1 MRAPLTVIYG
11 TMTRPLRLRP
21 LLARLPFGP
30 LAERDF
36 RLLFLGRTISLFGSA
51 FAPIALAF
59 AVVVLTGSPS
69 DLGLVLGAYMLAHL
83 VFLLAGGVW
92 ADRLPRNLVMV
103 TSDLL
108 SGAAQIAAA
117 ALLLT
122 GVAEVWHLIVL
133 GAIRGGASAFF
144 MPASTGLVP
153 QVVSVGRLQQANALL
168 SLSRNST
175 RIAGVALA
183 GILVATI
190 GPGWALMLDGMT
202 YAFGAL
208 FIGML
213 KTPKIKPAEDRE
225 FWRELAEGWSE
236 FRSRSWLCVT
246 IVQFALINAYAIG
259 AFLVL
264 GPFVAEQHL
273 GGAAAWG
280 FILAAEAAGMI
291 LAGIVALRFRPER
304 PLLVATLA
312 VLTMAPLL
320 ALLGLAAPLALII
333 PAALVAGIGLE
344 LYGVFWDTTLQQH
357 IPDEKLSRVSSYD
370 VLGSFA
376 LIPVG
381 VAVMGPISEAI
392 GVADTLLGAALVVVC
407 ATIAVISVSDVR
419 NLRRLDPDPATTAG
433 RAPLPPRAR
442 TRWLRP
448 EPAHAPAASRR

>member
-1 MRAPLTVIYG
+1 
-11 TMTRPLRLRP
+11 MTARSRLKP
-21 LLARLPFGP
+21 MLADLPFGP

-36 RLLFLGRTISLFGSA
+36 RLLFLGRTISLFGTA

-59 AVVVLTGSPS
+59 AVVTLTGSPS
-69 DLGLVLGAYMLAHL
+69 DLGLVLSAYMLAHL

-108 SGAAQIAAA
+108 SGATQIAAA
-117 ALLLT
+117 VLLLAGIAQT
-122 GVAEVWHLIVL
+122 WHLIVL
-133 GAIRGGASAFF
+133 AALRGGASAFF

-153 QVVSVGRLQQANALL
+153 KVVSAARLQQANALL

-183 GILVATI
+183 GLLVATV
-190 GPGWALMLDGMT
+190 GPGWALALDGAT
-202 YAFGAL
+202 YGIGAF

-213 KTPKIKPAEDRE
+213 RLPPAEPAVNRE
-225 FWRELAEGWSE
+225 FRRELAEGWRE

-264 GPFVAEQHL
+264 GPFVAERSL
-273 GGAAAWG
+273 GGASAWG

-291 LAGIVALRFRPER
+291 LAGIVALRYRPER

-320 ALLGLAAPLALII
+320 ALMGMAAPLLLIL
-333 PAALVAGIGLE
+333 PAAMLAGIGLE
-344 LYGVFWDTTLQQH
+344 LYGVFWDTTLQEH

-381 VAVMGPISEAI
+381 VAVMGPISGAI
-392 GVADTLLGAALVVVC
+392 GVADTLMGAALVVVV
-407 ATIAVISVSDVR
+407 ATLAVISVADVR
-419 NLRRLDPDPATTAG
+419 NLRRLDSGATAP
-433 RAPLPPRAR
+433 RAPLPPQAR

-448 EPAHAPAASRR
+448 EPAPAPVATRR

>member
-1 MRAPLTVIYG
+1 MIVR
-11 TMTRPLRLRP
+11 TRLKPMLRN
-21 LLARLPFGP
+21 LPFGP

-36 RLLFLGRTISLFGSA
+36 RLLFIGRTISLFGSS

-59 AVVVLTGSPS
+59 AVITLTGSPS
-69 DLGLVLGAYMLAHL
+69 DLGLVLSAYMLAHL

-92 ADRLPRNLVMV
+92 ADRLPRHLVMV
-103 TSDLL
+103 TSDVL
-108 SGAAQIAAA
+108 SAGAQIAAA
-117 ALLLT
+117 ILLL
-122 GVAEVWHLIVL
+122 GGIAETWHLIVL
-133 GAIRGGASAFF
+133 AAIKGGASAFF

-153 QVVSVGRLQQANALL
+153 QIVSAPRLQQANALL

-183 GILVATI
+183 GLLVATV
-190 GPGWALMLDGMT
+190 GAGWALALDGAT
-202 YAFGAL
+202 YALGAV
-208 FIGML
+208 FVGML
-213 KTPKIKPAEDRE
+213 KLPPVEAKKDRK
-225 FWRELAEGWSE
+225 FVRELAEGWHE

-264 GPFVAEQHL
+264 GPFVAEKEL

-280 FILAAEAAGMI
+280 FILAAEAVGMI
-291 LAGIVALRFRPER
+291 LAGIVALRYRPER

-320 ALLGLAAPLALII
+320 ALLGIAAPLMLIL
-333 PAALVAGIGLE
+333 PAALLAGVGLE

-381 VAVMGPISEAI
+381 VAVMGPISGAI
-392 GVADTLLGAALVVVC
+392 GVANTLIGAALVVVV
-407 ATIAVISVSDVR
+407 ATGAVICVRDVR
-419 NLRRLDPDPATTAG
+419 NLRRLDPPVLPKPEPV
-433 RAPLPPRAR
+433 PLEAR
-442 TRWLRP
+442 TQWLRP
-448 EPAHAPAASRR
+448 KAVPAPAATRR

>member
-1 MRAPLTVIYG
+1 MART
-11 TMTRPLRLRP
+11 RLRP
-21 LLARLPFGP
+21 LIARLSLGP

-36 RLLFLGRTISLFGSA
+36 RLLFLGRTISLFGTA

-59 AVVVLTGSPS
+59 AVIELTGSPS
-69 DLGLVLGAYMLAHL
+69 DLGLVLSAYMLAHL

-92 ADRLPRNLVMV
+92 ADRLPRHLVMV

-108 SGAAQIAAA
+108 SGGAQAIAAI
-117 ALLLT
+117 LLLT
-122 GVAEVWHLIVL
+122 GTAQTWHLVVL

-153 QVVSVGRLQQANALL
+153 PIVSAGRLQQANALL

-190 GPGWALMLDGMT
+190 GPGWALALDGAT

-208 FIGML
+208 FVGML
-213 KTPKIKPAEDRE
+213 RVPAVEPAENRE
-225 FWRELAEGWSE
+225 FLRELAEGWRE
-236 FRSRSWLCVT
+236 FRSRYWLCVT
-246 IVQFALINAYAIG
+246 IIQFALINAYAIG

-264 GPFVAEQHL
+264 GPFVAENHL

-291 LAGIVALRFRPER
+291 AAGVIALRFRPER

-320 ALLGLAAPLALII
+320 ALLGMAAPLTVIL
-333 PAALVAGIGLE
+333 PAAFVAGVGLE

-381 VAVMGPISEAI
+381 VAVMGPISNAI
-392 GVADTLLGAALVVVC
+392 GPAETLLGAALVVVA
-407 ATIAVISVSDVR
+407 ATLAVISVPDVR
-419 NLRRLDPDPATTAG
+419 NLRRLDPLPTAG
-433 RAPLPPRAR
+433 RAPLPPQAR

-448 EPAHAPAASRR
+448 GSAPAPAATRR

>member
-1 MRAPLTVIYG
+1 MTVR
-11 TMTRPLRLRP
+11 TRLRP
-21 LLARLPFGP
+21 LFAELPFGP

-36 RLLFLGRTISLFGSA
+36 RLLFLGRTISLFGTA

-59 AVVVLTGSPS
+59 AVVALTGSPS
-69 DLGLVLGAYMLAHL
+69 DLGLVLSAYMLAHL

-92 ADRLPRNLVMV
+92 ADRLPRHLVMV

-108 SGAAQIAAA
+108 SGAAQIVAAIV
-117 ALLLT
+117 LLT
-122 GVAEVWHLIVL
+122 GVAQTWHLIVL
-133 GAIRGGASAFF
+133 GALRGGASAFF

-153 QVVSVGRLQQANALL
+153 QIVSTGRLQQANALL

-183 GILVATI
+183 GILVATV
-190 GPGWALMLDGMT
+190 GPGWALALDGAT
-202 YAFGAL
+202 YGLGAL
-208 FIGML
+208 FVGML
-213 KTPKIKPAEDRE
+213 RVPPCEPAENRE
-225 FWRELAEGWSE
+225 FLRELAEGWRE
-236 FRSRSWLCVT
+236 FRSRYWLCVT
-246 IVQFALINAYAIG
+246 IFQFALINAYAIG

-264 GPFVAEQHL
+264 GPFVAQSHL

-291 LAGIVALRFRPER
+291 AAGIVALRYRPER

-320 ALLGLAAPLALII
+320 ALLGIAAPLLVIL
-333 PAALVAGIGLE
+333 PAAFVAGVGLE

-381 VAVMGPISEAI
+381 VAVMGPISGAI
-392 GVADTLLGAALVVVC
+392 GVAETLLGAAVVVVV
-407 ATIAVISVSDVR
+407 ATLAVISVPDVR
-419 NLRRLDPDPATTAG
+419 NLRRLDPSPTAG
-433 RAPLPPRAR
+433 RAPLPPQAR

-448 EPAHAPAASRR
+448 APAPAPAATRR

>member
-1 MRAPLTVIYG
+1 
-11 TMTRPLRLRP
+11 MTARTRLRP
-21 LLARLPFGP
+21 LLAGLPFGP
-30 LAERDF
+30 LAERQF
-36 RLLFLGRTISLFGSA
+36 RLLFLGRTISLFGTA

-59 AVVVLTGSPS
+59 AVVTLTGSPS
-69 DLGLVLGAYMLAHL
+69 DLGLVLAAYMIAHL

-92 ADRLPRNLVMV
+92 ADRLPRHLVMV

-108 SGAAQIAAA
+108 SGASQLGAA

-122 GVAEVWHLIVL
+122 GVAETWHIVVL
-133 GAIRGGASAFF
+133 AAIRGGASAFF
-144 MPASTGLVP
+144 VPASTGLVP
-153 QVVSVGRLQQANALL
+153 QIVSAARLQQANALL

-183 GILVATI
+183 GILVATL
-190 GPGWALMLDGMT
+190 GPGWALAFDGAT
-202 YAFGAL
+202 YGLGAL
-208 FIGML
+208 FIAML
-213 KTPKIKPAEDRE
+213 KAPPAEPAEKRE
-225 FWRELAEGWSE
+225 FLRELAEGWRE

-264 GPFVAEQHL
+264 GPFVAEHHL
-273 GGAAAWG
+273 GGAASWG

-291 LAGIVALRFRPER
+291 LAGVVALRYRPER

-320 ALLGLAAPLALII
+320 ALLGMAAPLALII
-333 PAALVAGIGLE
+333 PAALLAGVGLE

-381 VAVMGPISEAI
+381 VAVMGPISGAI
-392 GVADTLLGAALVVVC
+392 GVADTLFGAAIVVVL
-407 ATIAVISVSDVR
+407 ATAAVISVSDVR
-419 NLRRLDPDPATTAG
+419 NLRRLDPRPTAW
-433 RAPLPPRAR
+433 RAPLPPRER

-448 EPAHAPAASRR
+448 EPAHAPAATRR

>member
-1 MRAPLTVIYG
+1 MTARTRVKPLFAG
-11 TMTRPLRLRP
+11 
-21 LLARLPFGP
+21 LPFGA

-36 RLLFLGRTISLFGSA
+36 RLLFIGRTISLFGSA

-59 AVVVLTGSPS
+59 AVVRLTGSPS
-69 DLGLVLGAYMLAHL
+69 DLGLVLSAYMLAHL

-92 ADRLPRNLVMV
+92 ADRLPRHLVMV

-108 SGAAQIAAA
+108 SGASQIAAA
-117 ALLLT
+117 VVLLT
-122 GVAEVWHLIVL
+122 GVAQTWHLVVL
-133 GAIRGGASAFF
+133 AALRGGASAFF
-144 MPASTGLVP
+144 MPASAGLVP
-153 QVVSVGRLQQANALL
+153 QVVSAGRLQQANALL

-183 GILVATI
+183 GVLVATV
-190 GPGWALMLDGMT
+190 GPGWALGLDGAT
-202 YAFGAL
+202 YGVGAL
-208 FIGML
+208 FVGML
-213 KTPKIKPAEDRE
+213 KLPPVEAADKRE
-225 FWRELAEGWSE
+225 FIRELAEGWRE

-264 GPFVAEQHL
+264 GPFVAQRSL

-280 FILAAEAAGMI
+280 LILAFEALGMI
-291 LAGIVALRFRPER
+291 LAGLVALRYRPER

-320 ALLGLAAPLALII
+320 ALLGLAAPLLLIL
-333 PAALVAGIGLE
+333 PAALIAGVGLE

-381 VAVMGPISEAI
+381 VAVMGPISGAI
-392 GVADTLLGAALVVVC
+392 GVADTLIGAAVVVVV
-407 ATIAVISVSDVR
+407 ATLAVVCVADVR
-419 NLRRLDPDPATTAG
+419 NLRRLEPQVAPPR
-433 RAPLPPRAR
+433 RAPVPQPAR

-448 EPAHAPAASRR
+448 ETAPAPAATRR

>member
-1 MRAPLTVIYG
+1 
-11 TMTRPLRLRP
+11 MTAILRLRP
-21 LLARLPFGP
+21 LLSSLPFGP

-69 DLGLVLGAYMLAHL
+69 DLGLVLSAYMLAHL

-108 SGAAQIAAA
+108 SGGAQLAAA

-122 GVAEVWHLIVL
+122 GVAQSWHLIVL
-133 GAIRGGASAFF
+133 AALRGGASAFF

-153 QVVSVGRLQQANALL
+153 QVVSPGRLQQANALL

-190 GPGWALMLDGMT
+190 GPGWALALDGAT
-202 YAFGAL
+202 YLLGAL
-208 FIGML
+208 FIAML
-213 KTPKIKPAEDRE
+213 RVPRVKPTEERQ
-225 FWRELAEGWSE
+225 FLRELSEGWRE
-236 FRSRSWLCVT
+236 FRSRAWLCVT

-264 GPFVAEQHL
+264 GPFVAEHHL

-291 LAGIVALRFRPER
+291 VAGVVALRYRPER

-320 ALLGLAAPLALII
+320 ALLGLAAPLTLIL
-333 PAALVAGIGLE
+333 PTAFVAGVGLE

-381 VAVMGPISEAI
+381 VAVMGPISNSI
-392 GVADTLLGAALVVVC
+392 GVADTLMGAALIVVL

-419 NLRRLDPDPATTAG
+419 NLRRPEAPVRGG
-433 RAPLPPRAR
+433 RAPLPPPAR

-448 EPAHAPAASRR
+448 EPAPAPAATRR

>member
-1 MRAPLTVIYG
+1 MMPR
-11 TMTRPLRLRP
+11 RRLRP
-21 LLARLPFGP
+21 LIARLSLGP

-36 RLLFLGRTISLFGSA
+36 RLLFLGRTISLFGTA

-59 AVVVLTGSPS
+59 AVIELAGSPS

-108 SGAAQIAAA
+108 SGGAQLIAAG
-117 ALLLT
+117 LLLT
-122 GVAEVWHLIVL
+122 GSAQTWHLVVL

-153 QVVSVGRLQQANALL
+153 QVVSAGRLQQANALL

-175 RIAGVALA
+175 RIAGVAIA

-190 GPGWALMLDGMT
+190 GPGWALALDGVT

-208 FIGML
+208 FVAML
-213 KTPKIKPAEDRE
+213 KAAPPEPVANRE
-225 FWRELAEGWSE
+225 FMRELAEGWRE
-236 FRSRSWLCVT
+236 FRSRHWLCVT
-246 IVQFALINAYAIG
+246 IIQFALINAYAIG

-264 GPFVAEQHL
+264 GPFVAEKHL

-291 LAGIVALRFRPER
+291 AAGLVALRYRPER

-320 ALLGLAAPLALII
+320 ALLGLAAPLAVIL
-333 PAALVAGIGLE
+333 PAAFVAGVGLE

-381 VAVMGPISEAI
+381 VALMGPISDAI
-392 GVADTLLGAALVVVC
+392 GVAETLLGAAFVVVV
-407 ATIAVISVSDVR
+407 ATIAVISVPDVR
-419 NLRRLDPDPATTAG
+419 NLRRLDPAPTGG
-433 RAPLPPRAR
+433 RAPLAPQAR

-448 EPAHAPAASRR
+448 GTAPAPAATRR

>member
-1 MRAPLTVIYG
+1 MKPR
-11 TMTRPLRLRP
+11 RRLRP
-21 LLARLPFGP
+21 LIARLSLGP

-36 RLLFLGRTISLFGSA
+36 RLLFLGRTISLFGTA

-59 AVVVLTGSPS
+59 AVIELTGSPS

-108 SGAAQIAAA
+108 SGGAQLIAAG
-117 ALLLT
+117 LLLT
-122 GVAEVWHLIVL
+122 GSAQTWHLVVL

-153 QVVSVGRLQQANALL
+153 QVVSAGRLQQANALL

-175 RIAGVALA
+175 RIAGVAIA

-190 GPGWALMLDGMT
+190 GPGWALALDGVT

-208 FIGML
+208 FVAML
-213 KTPKIKPAEDRE
+213 KAAPPEPVKNRE
-225 FWRELAEGWSE
+225 FMRELAEGWRE
-236 FRSRSWLCVT
+236 FRSRHWLCVT
-246 IVQFALINAYAIG
+246 IIQFALINAYAIG

-264 GPFVAEQHL
+264 GPFVAEKHL

-291 LAGIVALRFRPER
+291 AAGLVALRYRPER

-320 ALLGLAAPLALII
+320 ALLGLAAPLVVIL
-333 PAALVAGIGLE
+333 PAAFVAGVGLE

-381 VAVMGPISEAI
+381 VAVMGPISNAI
-392 GVADTLLGAALVVVC
+392 GVAETLLGAAFVVVV
-407 ATIAVISVSDVR
+407 ATIAVISVPDVR
-419 NLRRLDPDPATTAG
+419 NLRRLEPAPTGG
-433 RAPLPPRAR
+433 RAPLPPQAR

-448 EPAHAPAASRR
+448 GTAPAPAATRR

>member
-1 MRAPLTVIYG
+1 
-11 TMTRPLRLRP
+11 MTAILRLRP
-21 LLARLPFGP
+21 LLSSLPFGP

-69 DLGLVLGAYMLAHL
+69 DLGLVLSAYMLAHL

-108 SGAAQIAAA
+108 SGGAQLAAA

-122 GVAEVWHLIVL
+122 GVAQSWHLIVL
-133 GAIRGGASAFF
+133 AALRGGASAFF

-153 QVVSVGRLQQANALL
+153 QVVSPGRLQQANALL

-190 GPGWALMLDGMT
+190 GPGLALALDGAT
-202 YAFGAL
+202 YLLGAL
-208 FIGML
+208 FIAML
-213 KTPKIKPAEDRE
+213 RVPRVKPTEERQ
-225 FWRELAEGWSE
+225 FLRELSEGWRE
-236 FRSRSWLCVT
+236 FRSRAWLCVT

-264 GPFVAEQHL
+264 GPFVAEHHL

-291 LAGIVALRFRPER
+291 VAGVVALRYRPER

-320 ALLGLAAPLALII
+320 ALLGLAAPLTLIL
-333 PAALVAGIGLE
+333 PTAFVAGVGLE

-381 VAVMGPISEAI
+381 VAVMGPISNSI
-392 GVADTLLGAALVVVC
+392 GVADTLMGAALIVVL

-419 NLRRLDPDPATTAG
+419 NLRRPEAPVRGG
-433 RAPLPPRAR
+433 RAPLPPPAR

-448 EPAHAPAASRR
+448 EPAPAPAATRR

>member
-1 MRAPLTVIYG
+1 
-11 TMTRPLRLRP
+11 MTARTRLRP

-30 LAERDF
+30 LAEREF
-36 RLLFLGRTISLFGSA
+36 RLLFVGRTISLFGSA

-59 AVVVLTGSPS
+59 AVITLTGSPS
-69 DLGLVLGAYMLAHL
+69 DLGLVLSAYMLAHL

-92 ADRLPRNLVMV
+92 ADRLPRHLVMV

-108 SGAAQIAAA
+108 SGASQIAAA
-117 ALLLT
+117 ILLLG
-122 GVAEVWHLIVL
+122 GVAQTWHLIVL

-153 QVVSVGRLQQANALL
+153 QVVSPPRLQQANALL

-183 GILVATI
+183 GVLVATV
-190 GPGWALMLDGMT
+190 GAGWALALDGVT
-202 YAFGAL
+202 YAFGAI
-208 FIGML
+208 FVGML
-213 KTPKIKPAEDRE
+213 RLPPVVPDENRE
-225 FWRELAEGWSE
+225 FLRELAEGWRE

-264 GPFVAEQHL
+264 GPFVAENEL

-280 FILAAEAAGMI
+280 FILAAEAVGMI
-291 LAGIVALRFRPER
+291 LAGIVALRYRPER

-320 ALLGLAAPLALII
+320 ALLGLAAPLFLIM
-333 PAALVAGIGLE
+333 PAALVAGVGLE
-344 LYGVFWDTTLQQH
+344 LYGVFWDTTLQEH

-381 VAVMGPISEAI
+381 VAVMGPISGAI
-392 GVADTLLGAALVVVC
+392 GVANTLIGAALVVVA
-407 ATIAVISVSDVR
+407 ATIAVVCVRDVR
-419 NLRRLDPDPATTAG
+419 NLRRLDAG
-433 RAPLPPRAR
+433 VVVPIRREPVPLQAR

-448 EPAHAPAASRR
+448 EPARAQAASRR

>member
-1 MRAPLTVIYG
+1 MIART
-11 TMTRPLRLRP
+11 RLRP
-21 LLARLPFGP
+21 LVARLSLGP

-36 RLLFLGRTISLFGSA
+36 RLLFFGRTISLFGTA

-59 AVVVLTGSPS
+59 AVIELTGSPS
-69 DLGLVLGAYMLAHL
+69 DLGLVLSAYMLAHL

-108 SGAAQIAAA
+108 SGAAQAIAAV
-117 ALLLT
+117 LLLT
-122 GVAEVWHLIVL
+122 GAAQTWHLVVL

-153 QVVSVGRLQQANALL
+153 QVVSAGRLQQANALL

-175 RIAGVALA
+175 RIAGVAIA

-190 GPGWALMLDGMT
+190 GPGWALALDGAT
-202 YAFGAL
+202 YALGAL
-208 FIGML
+208 FVGML
-213 KTPKIKPAEDRE
+213 NAPQPEPAANRK
-225 FWRELAEGWSE
+225 FLRELGEGWRE
-236 FRSRSWLCVT
+236 FRSRYWLCVT

-264 GPFVAEQHL
+264 GPFVAEKHL

-280 FILAAEAAGMI
+280 LILAAEAAGMI
-291 LAGIVALRFRPER
+291 AAGIVALRYRPER

-320 ALLGLAAPLALII
+320 ALLGLAAPLVVIL
-333 PAALVAGIGLE
+333 PAAFVAGVGLE
-344 LYGVFWDTTLQQH
+344 LYGVFWDTTLQEH
-357 IPDEKLSRVSSYD
+357 IPEEKLSRVSSYD

-381 VAVMGPISEAI
+381 VGVMGPISNAI
-392 GVADTLLGAALVVVC
+392 GVAETLLGAAVVVVV
-407 ATIAVISVSDVR
+407 ATIAVISVADVR
-419 NLRRLDPDPATTAG
+419 NLRRLGSRPTAE
-433 RAPLPPRAR
+433 RAPLPPQAR
-442 TRWLRP
+442 TRWLAP
-448 EPAHAPAASRR
+448 GTSPSPAATRR

>member
-1 MRAPLTVIYG
+1 MPR
-11 TMTRPLRLRP
+11 RRLRP
-21 LLARLPFGP
+21 LIARLSLGP

-36 RLLFLGRTISLFGSA
+36 RLLFLGRTISLFGTA

-59 AVVVLTGSPS
+59 AVIELTGSPS

-108 SGAAQIAAA
+108 SGGAQLIAAG
-117 ALLLT
+117 LLLT
-122 GVAEVWHLIVL
+122 GSAQTRHLVVL

-153 QVVSVGRLQQANALL
+153 QVVSAGRLQQANALL

-175 RIAGVALA
+175 RIAGVAIA

-190 GPGWALMLDGMT
+190 GPGWALALDGVT

-208 FIGML
+208 FVAML
-213 KTPKIKPAEDRE
+213 KAAPPEPVANRE
-225 FWRELAEGWSE
+225 FMRELAEGWRE
-236 FRSRSWLCVT
+236 FRSRHWLCVT
-246 IVQFALINAYAIG
+246 IIQFALINAYAIG

-264 GPFVAEQHL
+264 GPFVAEKHL

-291 LAGIVALRFRPER
+291 AAGLVALRYRPER

-320 ALLGLAAPLALII
+320 ALLGLAAPLAVIL
-333 PAALVAGIGLE
+333 PAAFVAGVGLE

-381 VAVMGPISEAI
+381 VALMGPISDAI
-392 GVADTLLGAALVVVC
+392 GVAETLLGAAFVVVV
-407 ATIAVISVSDVR
+407 ATIAVISVPDVR
-419 NLRRLDPDPATTAG
+419 NLRRLDPAPTGG
-433 RAPLPPRAR
+433 RAPLAPQAR

-448 EPAHAPAASRR
+448 GTAPAPAATRR

>member
-1 MRAPLTVIYG
+1 
-11 TMTRPLRLRP
+11 
-21 LLARLPFGP
+21 
-30 LAERDF
+30 
-36 RLLFLGRTISLFGSA
+36 
-51 FAPIALAF
+51 
-59 AVVVLTGSPS
+59 
-69 DLGLVLGAYMLAHL
+69 MLAHL

-92 ADRLPRNLVMV
+92 ADRLPRHLVMV

-117 ALLLT
+117 ILLLSGAAQT
-122 GVAEVWHLIVL
+122 WHLIIL

-153 QVVSVGRLQQANALL
+153 KIVSVARLQQANALL

-183 GILVATI
+183 GVLVATV
-190 GPGWALMLDGMT
+190 GAGWALALDGAT
-202 YAFGAL
+202 YGVGAL
-208 FIGML
+208 FVGML
-213 KTPKIKPAEDRE
+213 KLPPVEPDENRE
-225 FWRELAEGWSE
+225 FLRELAEGWRE

-264 GPFVAEQHL
+264 GPFVAQTKL

-280 FILAAEAAGMI
+280 FILAAEAVGMI
-291 LAGIVALRFRPER
+291 LAGIIALRYRPER

-320 ALLGLAAPLALII
+320 ALLGIAAPLLLIL
-333 PAALVAGIGLE
+333 PAALIAGFGLE

-381 VAVMGPISEAI
+381 VAVMGPISGAI
-392 GVADTLLGAALVVVC
+392 GVADTLIGAAIVVVV
-407 ATIAVISVSDVR
+407 ATLAVISVADVR
-419 NLRRLDPDPATTAG
+419 NLRRLEPPSLVALPTPE
-433 RAPLPPRAR
+433 PLPPEAR
-442 TRWLRP
+442 TRWLAP
-448 EPAHAPAASRR
+448 EPAPAQAATRR

>member
-1 MRAPLTVIYG
+1 MAPG
-11 TMTRPLRLRP
+11 TRLSRF
-21 LLARLPFGP
+21 LHDLPFGP
-30 LAERDF
+30 LAEREF
-36 RLLFLGRTISLFGSA
+36 RLLFVGRTISLFGSA

-59 AVVVLTGSPS
+59 AVVALTGSPA
-69 DLGLVLGAYMLAHL
+69 DLGLVLSAYMLAHL

-92 ADRLPRNLVMV
+92 ADRLPRHLVMV

-108 SGAAQIAAA
+108 SGASQLAAA
-117 ALLLT
+117 VLLLT
-122 GVAEVWHLIVL
+122 GVAQTWHLVIL
-133 GAIRGGASAFF
+133 AALRGGASAFF
-144 MPASTGLVP
+144 MPASAGLVP
-153 QVVSVGRLQQANALL
+153 QIVSSGRLQQANALL

-183 GILVATI
+183 GLLVATV
-190 GPGWALMLDGMT
+190 GPGWALGLDGAT
-202 YAFGAL
+202 YGIGAM
-208 FIGML
+208 FVGML
-213 KTPKIKPAEDRE
+213 RVPPVDASEKRE
-225 FWRELAEGWSE
+225 FIRELAEGWRE

-264 GPFVAEQHL
+264 GPFVAQRSL

-280 FILAAEAAGMI
+280 FILAAEAVGMI
-291 LAGIVALRFRPER
+291 LAGIVALRYRPER

-320 ALLGLAAPLALII
+320 ALLGIAAPLILIL

-381 VAVMGPISEAI
+381 VAVMGPISGAI
-392 GVADTLLGAALVVVC
+392 GVADTLIGAALVVVF
-407 ATIAVISVSDVR
+407 ATLAVVCVGDVR
-419 NLRRLDPDPATTAG
+419 NLRRLDDR
-433 RAPLPPRAR
+433 RASPTREPLPQQAR

-448 EPAHAPAASRR
+448 ETAPAPAATRR

>member
-1 MRAPLTVIYG
+1 
-11 TMTRPLRLRP
+11 
-21 LLARLPFGP
+21 
-30 LAERDF
+30 
-36 RLLFLGRTISLFGSA
+36 
-51 FAPIALAF
+51 
-59 AVVVLTGSPS
+59 
-69 DLGLVLGAYMLAHL
+69 
-83 VFLLAGGVW
+83 
-92 ADRLPRNLVMV
+92 MV

-108 SGAAQIAAA
+108 SGAAQLAAA

-122 GVAEVWHLIVL
+122 GAAQAWHLIVL
-133 GAIRGGASAFF
+133 GAVRGGASAFF

-153 QVVSVGRLQQANALL
+153 RVVSPGRLQQANALL

-175 RIAGVALA
+175 RIAGVILA

-190 GPGWALMLDGMT
+190 GPGWALALDGAT
-202 YAFGAL
+202 YVLGAL
-208 FIGML
+208 FVAML
-213 KTPKIKPAEDRE
+213 RVPRVTTTEERQ
-225 FWRELAEGWSE
+225 FLRELSEGWRE

-264 GPFVAEQHL
+264 GPFVAEKHL

-291 LAGIVALRFRPER
+291 VAGVVALRYRPQR

-320 ALLGLAAPLALII
+320 ALLGLAAPLTLIL
-333 PAALVAGIGLE
+333 PTAFVAGVGLE

-381 VAVMGPISEAI
+381 VAVMGPISNAI
-392 GVADTLLGAALVVVC
+392 GVADTLIGAALIVVL
-407 ATIAVISVSDVR
+407 ATVAVISVADVR
-419 NLRRLDPDPATTAG
+419 NLRRLDVPLSGSRAP
-433 RAPLPPRAR
+433 APLPPPAR

-448 EPAHAPAASRR
+448 EPAPAPAATRR

>member
-1 MRAPLTVIYG
+1 MTAPF
-11 TMTRPLRLRP
+11 RLRP
-21 LLARLPFGP
+21 LLARVPFGP

-36 RLLFLGRTISLFGSA
+36 RLLFIGRTISLFGSA

-59 AVVVLTGSPS
+59 AVVVLTGSPA
-69 DLGLVLGAYMLAHL
+69 DLGYVLSAYMLAHL

-92 ADRLPRNLVMV
+92 ADRLPRHLVMV

-108 SGAAQIAAA
+108 SGASQIAAA
-117 ALLLT
+117 AVLLT
-122 GVAEVWHLIVL
+122 GVAQTWHLVVL
-133 GAIRGGASAFF
+133 GALRGGASAFF

-153 QVVSVGRLQQANALL
+153 QVVSPARLQQANALL

-183 GILVATI
+183 GLLVATL
-190 GPGWALMLDGMT
+190 GPGWALALDGIT

-208 FIGML
+208 FVGML
-213 KTPKIKPAEDRE
+213 RVPPVEAAEKRQ
-225 FWRELAEGWSE
+225 FLRELAEGWRE

-246 IVQFALINAYAIG
+246 IIQFALINAYAIG

-264 GPFVAEQHL
+264 GPFVAQRSL
-273 GGAAAWG
+273 GGATAWG
-280 FILAAEAAGMI
+280 LILAAEAVGMI
-291 LAGIVALRFRPER
+291 LAGVVALRYQPER

-320 ALLGLAAPLALII
+320 TLLGLAAPLLVIL
-333 PAALVAGIGLE
+333 PAAFVAGVGLE

-381 VAVMGPISEAI
+381 VAVMGPISSAI
-392 GVADTLLGAALVVVC
+392 GVADTLIGAALVVVA
-407 ATIAVISVSDVR
+407 ATIAVVCVADVR
-419 NLRRLDPDPATTAG
+419 NLRRLDSPAT
-433 RAPLPPRAR
+433 RQPSLRPAR
-442 TRWLRP
+442 TRWHRP
-448 EPAHAPAASRR
+448 ETAPAPAATRR

>member
-1 MRAPLTVIYG
+1 
-11 TMTRPLRLRP
+11 MTATLRLRQ
-21 LLARLPFGP
+21 LVGRLPFGP

-59 AVVVLTGSPS
+59 AVIVLTGSPS
-69 DLGLVLGAYMLAHL
+69 DLGLVLSAYMLAHL

-108 SGAAQIAAA
+108 SGASQLAAA

-122 GVAEVWHLIVL
+122 GTAQAWHLIVL
-133 GAIRGGASAFF
+133 GAVRGGASAFF

-153 QVVSVGRLQQANALL
+153 RVVSPGRLQQANALL

-190 GPGWALMLDGMT
+190 GPGWALALDGAT
-202 YAFGAL
+202 YLLGAL
-208 FIGML
+208 FIAML
-213 KTPKIKPAEDRE
+213 RVPRVEQAKERQ
-225 FWRELAEGWSE
+225 FLRELAEGWRE

-273 GGAAAWG
+273 GGAAGWG

-291 LAGIVALRFRPER
+291 VAGVVALHYRPQR
-304 PLLVATLA
+304 PLFVATLA

-320 ALLGLAAPLALII
+320 ALLGLAAPLTLIL
-333 PAALVAGIGLE
+333 PTAFVAGVGLE
-344 LYGVFWDTTLQQH
+344 LYGVFWDTTLQEH

-381 VAVMGPISEAI
+381 VAVMGPISDAI
-392 GVADTLLGAALVVVC
+392 GVADTLMGAALIVVL

-419 NLRRLDPDPATTAG
+419 NLRRLDVPLSGSGASP
-433 RAPLPPRAR
+433 PLPPPVR
-442 TRWLRP
+442 TRLLRP
-448 EPAHAPAASRR
+448 KPAPAPAATRR

>member
-1 MRAPLTVIYG
+1 M
-11 TMTRPLRLRP
+11 
-21 LLARLPFGP
+21 LADLPFGP

-36 RLLFLGRTISLFGSA
+36 RLLFLGRTISLFGTA

-59 AVVVLTGSPS
+59 AVVTLTGSPS
-69 DLGLVLGAYMLAHL
+69 DLGLVLSAYMLAHL

-108 SGAAQIAAA
+108 SGATQIAAA
-117 ALLLT
+117 VLLLAGIAQT
-122 GVAEVWHLIVL
+122 WHLIVL
-133 GAIRGGASAFF
+133 AALRGGASAFF

-153 QVVSVGRLQQANALL
+153 KVVSAARLQQANALL

-183 GILVATI
+183 GLLVATV
-190 GPGWALMLDGMT
+190 GPGWALALDGAT
-202 YAFGAL
+202 YGIGAF

-213 KTPKIKPAEDRE
+213 RLPPAEPAVNRE
-225 FWRELAEGWSE
+225 FRRELAEGWRE

-264 GPFVAEQHL
+264 GPFVAERSL
-273 GGAAAWG
+273 GGASAWG

-291 LAGIVALRFRPER
+291 LAGIVALRYRPER

-320 ALLGLAAPLALII
+320 ALMGMAAPLLLIL
-333 PAALVAGIGLE
+333 PAAMLAGIGLE
-344 LYGVFWDTTLQQH
+344 LYGVFWDTTLQEH

-381 VAVMGPISEAI
+381 VAVMGPISGAI
-392 GVADTLLGAALVVVC
+392 GVADTLMGAALVVVV
-407 ATIAVISVSDVR
+407 ATLAVISVADVR
-419 NLRRLDPDPATTAG
+419 NLRRLDSGATAP
-433 RAPLPPRAR
+433 RAPLPPQAR

-448 EPAHAPAASRR
+448 EPAPAPVATRR

>member
-1 MRAPLTVIYG
+1 MKPR
-11 TMTRPLRLRP
+11 RRLRP
-21 LLARLPFGP
+21 LIARLSLGP

-36 RLLFLGRTISLFGSA
+36 RLLFLGRTISLFGTA

-59 AVVVLTGSPS
+59 AVIELTGSPS

-103 TSDLL
+103 TSDLM
-108 SGAAQIAAA
+108 SGGAQLIAAG
-117 ALLLT
+117 LLLT
-122 GVAEVWHLIVL
+122 GSAQTWHLVVL

-153 QVVSVGRLQQANALL
+153 QVVSAGRLQQANALL

-175 RIAGVALA
+175 RIAGVAIA

-190 GPGWALMLDGMT
+190 GPGWALALDGVT

-208 FIGML
+208 FVAML
-213 KTPKIKPAEDRE
+213 KAAPPEPAENRE
-225 FWRELAEGWSE
+225 FMRELAEGWRE
-236 FRSRSWLCVT
+236 FRSRHWLCVT
-246 IVQFALINAYAIG
+246 IIQFALINAYAIG

-264 GPFVAEQHL
+264 GPFVAEKHL

-291 LAGIVALRFRPER
+291 AAGLVALRYRPER

-320 ALLGLAAPLALII
+320 ALLGLAAPLVVIL
-333 PAALVAGIGLE
+333 PAAFVAGVGLE

-381 VAVMGPISEAI
+381 VALMGPISDAI
-392 GVADTLLGAALVVVC
+392 GVAETLLGAAFVVVV
-407 ATIAVISVSDVR
+407 ATIAVISVPDVR
-419 NLRRLDPDPATTAG
+419 NLRRLDPAPIG
-433 RAPLPPRAR
+433 ERAPLPPQAR

-448 EPAHAPAASRR
+448 GTAPAPAATRR

>member
-1 MRAPLTVIYG
+1 MIVRT
-11 TMTRPLRLRP
+11 RLRP
-21 LLARLPFGP
+21 LVARLSLGP

-36 RLLFLGRTISLFGSA
+36 RLLFFGRTISLFGTA

-59 AVVVLTGSPS
+59 AVIELTGSPS
-69 DLGLVLGAYMLAHL
+69 DLGLVLSAYMLAHL

-108 SGAAQIAAA
+108 SGAAQAIAAV
-117 ALLLT
+117 LLLT
-122 GVAEVWHLIVL
+122 GAAQTWHLVVL

-153 QVVSVGRLQQANALL
+153 QVVSAGRLQQANALL

-175 RIAGVALA
+175 RIAGVAIA
-183 GILVATI
+183 GLLVATI
-190 GPGWALMLDGMT
+190 GPGWALALDGAT
-202 YAFGAL
+202 YALGAL
-208 FIGML
+208 FVGML
-213 KTPKIKPAEDRE
+213 NTPAPEPAANRE
-225 FWRELAEGWSE
+225 FLRELGEGWRE
-236 FRSRSWLCVT
+236 FRSRYWLCVT

-264 GPFVAEQHL
+264 GPFVAEEHL

-280 FILAAEAAGMI
+280 LILAAEAAGMI
-291 LAGIVALRFRPER
+291 AAGIVALRYRPER

-320 ALLGLAAPLALII
+320 ALLGLAAPLVVIL
-333 PAALVAGIGLE
+333 PAAFVAGVGLE
-344 LYGVFWDTTLQQH
+344 LYGVFWDTTLQEH
-357 IPDEKLSRVSSYD
+357 IPEEKLSRVSSYD

-381 VAVMGPISEAI
+381 VAVMGPISNAI
-392 GVADTLLGAALVVVC
+392 GVAETLLGAAVVVVI
-407 ATIAVISVSDVR
+407 ATIAVISVADVR
-419 NLRRLDPDPATTAG
+419 NLRRLGSPATAG
-433 RAPLPPRAR
+433 PEPLPPQAR
-442 TRWLRP
+442 TRWLAP
-448 EPAHAPAASRR
+448 GTSPAPAATRR

>member
-1 MRAPLTVIYG
+1 MKPR
-11 TMTRPLRLRP
+11 RRLRP
-21 LLARLPFGP
+21 LIARLSLGP

-36 RLLFLGRTISLFGSA
+36 RLLFLGRTISLFGTA

-59 AVVVLTGSPS
+59 AVIELTGSPS

-108 SGAAQIAAA
+108 SGGAQLIAAG
-117 ALLLT
+117 LLLT
-122 GVAEVWHLIVL
+122 GSAQTWHLVVL

-153 QVVSVGRLQQANALL
+153 QVVSAGRLQQANALL

-175 RIAGVALA
+175 RIAGVAIA

-190 GPGWALMLDGMT
+190 GPGWALALDGVT

-208 FIGML
+208 FVAML
-213 KTPKIKPAEDRE
+213 KAAPPEPAENRE
-225 FWRELAEGWSE
+225 FMRELAEGWRE
-236 FRSRSWLCVT
+236 FRSRHWLCVT
-246 IVQFALINAYAIG
+246 IIQFALINAYAIG

-264 GPFVAEQHL
+264 GPFVAEKHL

-291 LAGIVALRFRPER
+291 AAGLVALRYRPER

-320 ALLGLAAPLALII
+320 ALLGLAAPLAVIL
-333 PAALVAGIGLE
+333 PAAFVAGVGLE

-381 VAVMGPISEAI
+381 VALMGPISDAI
-392 GVADTLLGAALVVVC
+392 GVAETLLGAAFVVVV
-407 ATIAVISVSDVR
+407 ATIAVISVPDVR
-419 NLRRLDPDPATTAG
+419 NLRRLEPAPTGG
-433 RAPLPPRAR
+433 RAPLPPQAR

-448 EPAHAPAASRR
+448 GTAPAPAATRR

>member
-1 MRAPLTVIYG
+1 MKPR
-11 TMTRPLRLRP
+11 RRLRP
-21 LLARLPFGP
+21 LIARLSLGP

-36 RLLFLGRTISLFGSA
+36 RLLFLGRTISLFGTA

-59 AVVVLTGSPS
+59 AVIELTGSPS

-108 SGAAQIAAA
+108 SGGAQLIAAG
-117 ALLLT
+117 LLLT
-122 GVAEVWHLIVL
+122 GSAQTWHLVVL

-153 QVVSVGRLQQANALL
+153 QVVSAGRLQQANALL

-175 RIAGVALA
+175 RIAGVAIA

-190 GPGWALMLDGMT
+190 GPGWALALDGVT

-208 FIGML
+208 FVAML
-213 KTPKIKPAEDRE
+213 KAAPPEPVKNRE
-225 FWRELAEGWSE
+225 FMRELAEGWRE
-236 FRSRSWLCVT
+236 FRSRHWLCVT
-246 IVQFALINAYAIG
+246 IIQFALINAYAIG

-264 GPFVAEQHL
+264 GPFVAEKHL

-291 LAGIVALRFRPER
+291 AAGLVALRYRPER

-320 ALLGLAAPLALII
+320 ALLGLAAPLVVIL
-333 PAALVAGIGLE
+333 PAAFVAGVGLE

-381 VAVMGPISEAI
+381 VALMGPISDAI
-392 GVADTLLGAALVVVC
+392 GVAETLLGAAFVVVV
-407 ATIAVISVSDVR
+407 ATIAVISVPDVR
-419 NLRRLDPDPATTAG
+419 NLRRLEPAPTGG
-433 RAPLPPRAR
+433 RAPLPPQAR

-448 EPAHAPAASRR
+448 GTAPAPAATRR

>member
-1 MRAPLTVIYG
+1 MTV
-11 TMTRPLRLRP
+11 RKRLRP
-21 LLARLPFGP
+21 LAARLSLGP
-30 LAERDF
+30 LAEREF
-36 RLLFLGRTISLFGSA
+36 RLLFLGRTISLFGTA

-59 AVVVLTGSPS
+59 AVITLTGSPS

-108 SGAAQIAAA
+108 SGAAQLIAAG
-117 ALLLT
+117 LLLS
-122 GVAEVWHLIVL
+122 GVAQTWHLVVL

-153 QVVSVGRLQQANALL
+153 QVVSASRLQQANALL

-175 RIAGVALA
+175 RIAGVAIA
-183 GILVATI
+183 GILVATL
-190 GPGWALMLDGMT
+190 GPGWALALDGVT

-208 FIGML
+208 FVAML
-213 KTPKIKPAEDRE
+213 NPPPALPAENPE
-225 FWRELAEGWSE
+225 FLRELAEGWRE
-236 FRSRSWLCVT
+236 FRSRHWLCVT

-264 GPFVAEQHL
+264 GPFVAEEHL

-291 LAGIVALRFRPER
+291 VAGIVALRYRPER

-320 ALLGLAAPLALII
+320 ALLGLAAPLAVIL
-333 PAALVAGIGLE
+333 PAAFVAGVGLE

-381 VAVMGPISEAI
+381 VAVMGPISNAI
-392 GVADTLLGAALVVVC
+392 GVAETLLGAALVVVV
-407 ATIAVISVSDVR
+407 ATVAVISVPDVR
-419 NLRRLDPDPATTAG
+419 NLRRLDPLPTDG
-433 RAPLPPRAR
+433 REPLPPQAR

-448 EPAHAPAASRR
+448 GTAPAPAATRR